1 MGKSM
6 SDNSCKTKKM
16 CYNDR
21 KDGGMSDTK
30 IQWYPSFVAAMN
42 LELKENKNDLIYEK
56 EYNLIRRG
64 EEAGYEGTA
73 GKDKQPYTSI

>member
-1 MGKSM
+1 
-6 SDNSCKTKKM
+6 
-16 CYNDR
+16 
-21 KDGGMSDTK
+21 
-30 IQWYPSFVAAMN
+30 MN

>member
-1 MGKSM
+1 MVSRFCG
-6 SDNSCKTKKM
+6 
-16 CYNDR
+16 
-21 KDGGMSDTK
+21 
-30 IQWYPSFVAAMN
+30 AMN

-73 GKDKQPYTSI
+73 GKDKQPYTSIWQGACGFRIGGKHQSK